1 MKDQDE
7 RSRNPFDYANR
18 HSSDA
23 LDRGVTKVLEL
34 SPFRSAGS
42 MEMTQFERHKTQQQ
56 KLMIQRA
63 ASSDGPPEDQV
74 TAIVASVSRC

>member
-56 KLMIQRA
+56 KLTCAYTYQYIDFTTMNNNYERMA
-63 ASSDGPPEDQV
+63 NL
-74 TAIVASVSRC
+74 